1 MEYIR
6 NDEKKQK
13 KKVFL
18 LINVAEK
25 AIPLEK
31 EKTTQID
38 FVQQFIIFLSKFQ

>member
-6 NDEKKQK
+6 NDEKKQ